1 MREYRG
7 AEIRNIAVV
16 GHGASGKTSLV
27 DALAFVSGSSKRH
40 GSVKDGTA
48 LTDYSSEEI
57 DRGFSI
63 NLGCAHAEW
72 MDNKINLIDTPGFLD
87 FLGDAVA
94 GVAAADGALCVVNA
108 NSGVEV
114 GTEREFREAM
124 RRKDPVLFVVSMMDK
139 EHANFDRAY
148 EQIKQRLTSKVIP
161 VQIPA
166 GVGSAFYGVL
176 NLLSKKAHIYKKGS
190 KTGQYEEMDV
200 PAEYQPTFDK
210 YYQELIETIAATDD
224 SLLELYLE
232 GGEIGREDAVRAMKE
247 AMKRME
253 LFPLFCVSSELNVGV
268 PAVLSTI
275 VELMPNAYEMEEVHA
290 YKGAEGDHTVEIHAK
305 DDAPFAAQV
314 FKTISEPHV
323 GDVSYF
329 RVYSGSVSNG
339 DEVYNATRG
348 AVEKLNHLSISQ
360 GKDRTEAPTLH
371 AGDIGCVAKLRNTHT
386 NDTLSTKDRPVRLP
400 LIEFPETLVQ
410 LAVHASNR
418 ADEEKLQ
425 AGLHKLHD
433 EDPTFQMHYNP
444 ETHETIVSGL
454 GERHLE
460 VTMSKLRRK
469 FGVTAELTRPRIAYR
484 ETLKAKGDGQG
495 RHKKQSGG
503 RGQFGDCWVR
513 FAPLPRGKGYEF
525 DDQIVGGSIPRQY
538 IPAVDRGIQ
547 EAAVRGVLAGFPL
560 VDFKVELYDGSYHTV
575 DSNEQ
580 SFKMAG
586 ILAFKAVAPK
596 CRPVLLEP
604 LDEIEVLSPDE
615 YMGDVLGDLSSRRG
629 HILGTEA
636 LEDSQGV
643 MTGYTRIR
651 AIVPQAELHLYASTL
666 QSMTQGRATYI
677 RRFKGYEETPHDVA
691 QKVIAEHAKEKEE
704 ELVGA

>member
-7 AEIRNIAVV
+7 SEIRNIAVL

-40 GSVKDGTA
+40 GSVKDGNA
-48 LTDYSSEEI
+48 LTDYSHEEI
-57 DRGFSI
+57 ERGFSI
-63 NLGCAHAEW
+63 NLGCAYAEW
-72 MDNKINLIDTPGFLD
+72 MDTKINLIDTPGFLD

-108 NSGVEV
+108 HAGVEV

-124 RRKDPVLFVVSMMDK
+124 RRRDPVLFVVSMMDK
-139 EHANFDRAY
+139 EHADFDRAFQ
-148 EQIKQRLTSKVIP
+148 QIKERLTSKVIP
-161 VQIPA
+161 VQVPA
-166 GVGSAFYGVL
+166 GTGPSFEGVI
-176 NLLSKKAHIYKKGS
+176 NLFSRKAHIYKKGS
-190 KTGQYEEMDV
+190 RTGQYEETDV
-200 PAEYQPTFDK
+200 PAQYKPVFDK
-210 YYQELIETIAATDD
+210 YYQELIETVAATDD
-224 SLLELYLE
+224 SLLERYLE
-232 GGEIGREDAVRAMKE
+232 GKDIAREEVVTAMKE

-253 LFPLFCVSSELNVGV
+253 LFPLFCVSNELNIGHH
-268 PAVLSTI
+268 AVLGTV
-275 VELMPNAYEMEEVHA
+275 VELMPNAFEMEEVHA
-290 YKGAEGDHTVEIHAK
+290 FKGAEGDHTVEIHAR
-305 DDAPFAAQV
+305 DDGPFAAQV

-323 GDVSYF
+323 GDVTYF
-329 RVYSGSVSNG
+329 RIYSGTLNNG
-339 DEVYNATRG
+339 DEVFNATRG
-348 AVEKLNHLSISQ
+348 ASEKLNHLSISQ
-360 GKDRTEAPTLH
+360 GKDRQEVPRLF

-386 NDTLSTKDRPVRLP
+386 NDTLSTREHPVRLP
-400 LIEFPETLVQ
+400 AIDFPEPLVQ

-433 EDPTFQMHYNP
+433 EDPTFQMQYNP

-460 VTMSKLRRK
+460 VTMSKLKRK

-484 ETLKAKGDGQG
+484 ETLKARGDGQG

-513 FAPLPRGKGYEF
+513 FGPLPRGKGYEF
-525 DDQIVGGSIPRQY
+525 EDKIVGGAIPRQF
-538 IPAVDRGIQ
+538 IPAVDKGIQ
-547 EAAVRGVLAGFPL
+547 EAAVRGVLAGYPL
-560 VDFKVELYDGSYHTV
+560 VDFKVELYDGSFHTV

-586 ILAFKAVAPK
+586 ILAFKAVASK
-596 CRPVLLEP
+596 CKPVLLEP
-604 LDEIEVLSPDE
+604 LDEVEVIAPDE

-629 HILGTEA
+629 HILGTD
-636 LEDSQGV
+636 LVEDLQGA
-643 MTGYTRIR
+643 MSGYTRIK
-651 AIVPQAELHLYASTL
+651 AVVPQAELHLYASTL
-666 QSMTQGRATYI
+666 QSMTQGRATFT
-677 RRFKGYEETPHDVA
+677 RRFKGYEEMPNDVA
-691 QKVIAEHAKEKEE
+691 QRVITEHAREREE

>member
-7 AEIRNIAVV
+7 SEIRNIAVV

-40 GSVKDGTA
+40 GSVKDGNA
-48 LTDYSSEEI
+48 LTDYSHEEI
-57 DRGFSI
+57 ERGFSI
-63 NLGCAHAEW
+63 NLGCAYAEW
-72 MDNKINLIDTPGFLD
+72 MDTKINLIDTPGFLD
-87 FLGDAVA
+87 FQGDAVA

-108 NSGVEV
+108 NAGVEV
-114 GTEREFREAM
+114 GTEREFREAI

-139 EHANFDRAY
+139 EHADFDRAY
-148 EQIKQRLTSKVIP
+148 EQIKHKLTAKVIP

-166 GVGSAFYGVL
+166 GVGSEFHGVL
-176 NLLSKKAHIYKKGS
+176 NLFSKKAHLYKKGS
-190 KTGQYEEMDV
+190 KTGQYEETDI
-200 PAEYQPTFDK
+200 PAEYQATFDK
-210 YYQELIETIAATDD
+210 YYQELIETIASTDD
-224 SLLELYLE
+224 SLLERYLE
-232 GGEIGREDAVRAMKE
+232 GGQIESDDAIKAMKE

-253 LFPLFCVSSELNVGV
+253 VFPLFCVSSELNMGV
-268 PAVLSTI
+268 QAVLGTI

-290 YKGAEGDHTVEIHAK
+290 FKGAEGDHTVEIHAR
-305 DDAPFAAQV
+305 DDASFAAQI

-329 RVYSGSVSNG
+329 RILSGSVANG
-339 DEVYNATRG
+339 AEVYNATRG
-348 AVEKLNHLSISQ
+348 AAEKLNHLSISQ
-360 GKDRTEAPTLH
+360 GKERTEVPKLY

-386 NDTLSTKDRPVRLP
+386 NDTLSTKEHPVRLP
-400 LIEFPETLVQ
+400 QIDFPESLIQ
-410 LAVHASNR
+410 LAVHAANR

-433 EDPTFQMHYNP
+433 EDPTFQMHYNA
-444 ETHETIVSGL
+444 ETHETIVSGM

-460 VTMSKLRRK
+460 VTMSKLKRK

-484 ETLKAKGDGQG
+484 ETLKAKADGQG

-513 FAPLPRGKGYEF
+513 IAPLTRGKGYEF
-525 DDQIVGGSIPRQY
+525 DDQIVGGSIPRQF

-547 EAAVRGVLAGFPL
+547 EAAQRGVLAGFPL
-560 VDFKVELYDGSYHTV
+560 VDFKVELFDGSYHTV

-604 LDEIEVLSPDE
+604 LDEIDVLSPDS

-629 HILGTEA
+629 HILGTESV
-636 LEDSQGV
+636 EDDQGA

-651 AIVPQAELHLYASTL
+651 AVVPQAELHLYASTL

-677 RRFKGYEETPHDVA
+677 RRFKGYEETPNEVA
-691 QKVIAEHAKEKEE
+691 TKIVAEHAKEKDE
-704 ELVGA
+704 ELVSA